1 MVEFMAD
8 FSLWDIAPYLHTP
21 LTRAPDGHF
30 TTRLIRILPQ
40 PSDEGHIQCSMFEV
54 YIPLMAHEA
63 GDYVNYI
70 ALSYCWGSTKNQQ
83 EILIDGFSIRIRENL
98 WDYLN
103 TMRNI
108 PDMQNYGFWID
119 ALCIDQRDLKERS
132 RQVKDM
138 GSVYRRASRVQVWL
152 GQGNKEIEDG
162 LAILGRYAL
171 SLQTNPTMLNEEL
184 VSGIC

>member
-1 MVEFMAD
+1 MDTPDCCQYCSKYHRYQPQVPIPRYDKDIVEFMAD
-8 FSLWDIAPYLHTP
+8 FSLWDIPPYLHTP

-40 PSDEGHIQCSMFEV
+40 PSDEGHIRCSMFEV
-54 YIPLMAHEA
+54 YIPLMTHEA

-98 WDYLN
+98 WNYLN

-108 PDMQNYGFWID
+108 PD
-119 ALCIDQRDLKERS
+119 
-132 RQVKDM
+132 
-138 GSVYRRASRVQVWL
+138 
-152 GQGNKEIEDG
+152 
-162 LAILGRYAL
+162 
-171 SLQTNPTMLNEEL
+171 
-184 VSGIC
+184 